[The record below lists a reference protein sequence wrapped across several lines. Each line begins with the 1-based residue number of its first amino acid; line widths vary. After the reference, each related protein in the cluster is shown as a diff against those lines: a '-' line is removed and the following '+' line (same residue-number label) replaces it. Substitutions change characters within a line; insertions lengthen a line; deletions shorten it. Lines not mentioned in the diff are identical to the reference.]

1 MQTVVLEDF
10 GRLAFQELPSPE
22 EGGVLLRVAA
32 CGICGS
38 DLSVYKGTPAMRAR
52 WRPPLVLGHEIAAT
66 ILEGP
71 PDWVGRRVAVNPL
84 VACGQCDLCR
94 RGLSNL
100 CPKRTNVGFHYP
112 GGFAQQIRL
121 PLAQLYP
128 LPEGLPLWKGALC
141 EPLAVALRAVELA
154 GAVLGRRALVLGGG
168 AIGALAAWLLKRA
181 GARVSVAERNP
192 LRRAW
197 LGKLTFIERVL
208 EAPEG
213 TYEAVLDCVGSE
225 QTLSLAVNAA
235 EPGGTVVLVG
245 LEATQAPLPLQ
256 RVVLQEIALKG
267 AYVFTHDDF
276 ARAVELVAHLPNELV
291 VVRPFACYQETFND
305 LLQGR
310 LPQAKA
316 VLVWEE

>member
-1 MQTVVLEDF
+1 MQAVVLLDF
-10 GRLAFQELPSPE
+10 ERLELQELPPPTA
-22 EGGVLLRVAA
+22 GGVLLRVAA
-32 CGICGS
+32 CGVCGS

-52 WRPPLVLGHEIAAT
+52 WHPPLVLGHEIAAT
-66 ILEGP
+66 VLEGP
-71 PDWVGRRVAVNPL
+71 PDWVGQRVAVNPL

-154 GAVLGRRALVLGGG
+154 GAVLGRQTLVLGGG
-168 AIGALAAWLLKRA
+168 AIGTLAAWLLHRA
-181 GARVSVAERNP
+181 GARVLVAERNP
-192 LRRAW
+192 LRRVW
-197 LGKLTFIERVL
+197 LGKLAFIERVL

-213 TYEAVLDCVGSE
+213 TYEAVLDCVGGE

-235 EPGGTVVLVG
+235 ESGGTVVLVG
-245 LEATQAPLPLQ
+245 LEATQTPFPMQ
-256 RVVLQEIALKG
+256 RVVLQEITLKG
-267 AYVFTHDDF
+267 AYVFTHSNF
-276 ARAVELVAHLPNELV
+276 ARAVELVGQVPDELA
-291 VVRPFACYQETFND
+291 VVRPFERYQETFNE
-305 LLQGR
+305 LLRGR

-316 VLVWEE
+316 VLVWEA

>member
-1 MQTVVLEDF
+1 MQAVVLLDF
-10 GRLAFQELPSPE
+10 EQLKLQELPPPT

-32 CGICGS
+32 CGVCGS

-66 ILEGP
+66 VLEGP

-84 VACGQCDLCR
+84 VACGQCNLCR

-121 PLAQLYP
+121 PQAQLYP
-128 LPEGLPLWKGALC
+128 LPQGLPLWKGTLC

-154 GAVLGRRALVLGGG
+154 GAVLGRRVLVLGGG
-168 AIGALAAWLLKRA
+168 AIGTLAAWLLHQA
-181 GARVSVAERNP
+181 GARVLLAERNP

-197 LGKLTFIERVL
+197 LGKLAISERVM

-245 LEATQAPLPLQ
+245 LEAPQTSFPLQ
-256 RVVLQEIALKG
+256 RVVLQEITLKG
-267 AYVFTHDDF
+267 AYVFTHSNF
-276 ARAVELVAHLPNELV
+276 ARAVELVGQLPDELAV
-291 VVRPFACYQETFND
+291 KRPFERYQETFD
-305 LLQGR
+305 ELLRGQ

-316 VLVWEE
+316 VLVWEA

>member
-1 MQTVVLEDF
+1 MQAVVLLDF
-10 GRLAFQELPSPE
+10 EQLKLQELPPPT

-32 CGICGS
+32 CGVCGS

-52 WRPPLVLGHEIAAT
+52 WSPPLVLGHEIAAT
-66 ILEGP
+66 VLEGP

-84 VACGQCDLCR
+84 LTCGQCDLCQ

-128 LPEGLPLWKGALC
+128 LPEGPPLWKGALC

-168 AIGALAAWLLKRA
+168 AIGTLAAWLLHRA
-181 GARVSVAERNP
+181 GARVLVAERNP
-192 LRRAW
+192 LRREW
-197 LGKLTFIERVL
+197 LGTLGFVDDVRES
-208 EAPEG
+208 PEG
-213 TYEAVLDCVGSE
+213 GFEVALDCVGSAS
-225 QTLSLAVNAA
+225 TVGLAANAV

-256 RVVLQEIALKG
+256 KVVLQEIALKG
-267 AYVFTHDDF
+267 AYVFTHSDF
-276 ARAVELVAHLPNELV
+276 AQSVELVGQLPDELT
-291 VVRPFACYQETFND
+291 VVRPFERYQATFD
-305 LLQGR
+305 ELLQGQ

-316 VLVWEE
+316 VLVWEA